1 MKVSTILF
9 AFLAGPFAMRAAAIT
24 SGNPPPL
31 QNCPSASKFS
41 CGKCTND
48 GDCFVAS
55 SRNGKCPAQAYLAC
69 RKDSTGNKV
78 CANRYLCPQ
87 NHGCCALPDGD
98 QSCKNG
104 GAYCDRPRAELP
116 YCGKSRRDLRRHS
129 CKKDRDCAVK
139 QNPGCPVL
147 KPEMQMKCKKVVV
160 NKAGA
165 FQYRC
170 VPPAP
175 VVG

>member
-48 GDCFVAS
+48 G
-55 SRNGKCPAQAYLAC
+55 
-69 RKDSTGNKV
+69 
-78 CANRYLCPQ
+78 